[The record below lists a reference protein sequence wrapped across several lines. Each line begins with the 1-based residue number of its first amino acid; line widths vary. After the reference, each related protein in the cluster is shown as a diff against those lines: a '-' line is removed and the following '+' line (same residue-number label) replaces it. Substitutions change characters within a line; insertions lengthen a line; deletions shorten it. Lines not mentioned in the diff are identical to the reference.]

1 MYLFPFSVI
10 YIEVETTIEEEID
23 DRVNV
28 EIKDE
33 SKDGTYRYF
42 VEWFTIYI

>member
-1 MYLFPFSVI
+1 MYMFFSAI
-10 YIEVETTIEEEID
+10 NIAVETTIEEEID
-23 DRVNV
+23 DRDNV